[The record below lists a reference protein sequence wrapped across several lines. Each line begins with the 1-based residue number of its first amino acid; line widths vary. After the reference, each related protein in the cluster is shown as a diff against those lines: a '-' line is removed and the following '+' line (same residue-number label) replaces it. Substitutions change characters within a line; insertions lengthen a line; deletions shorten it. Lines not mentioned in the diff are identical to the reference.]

1 MYKKI
6 FISFLLFA
14 FINLIAGCYSFQP
27 VTVNEYK
34 QIEEEDGKQYEINV
48 ITKDNQ
54 EYHFSYLNYYIENDT
69 LYGKISVKELPFEGK
84 FAFGEIKSIQI
95 GSDFYAVSQYQ
106 KIEAE
111 SGKPYVIYLTK
122 NDRTIYQFMKNDYY
136 IENDTLYGKGKLIL
150 NEEELLDRNIALS
163 HIESIEVENFNLAH
177 TITMGLGIF
186 AIAFFIF
193 YFIWVSSLGDSGI
206 FGTWSWKLWD

>member
-1 MYKKI
+1 MHKKVLI
-6 FISFLLFA
+6 IFLLLA
-14 FINLIAGCYSFQP
+14 FINFIAGCSSFHS
-27 VTVNEYK
+27 VSVSEYK
-34 QIEEEDGKQYEINV
+34 QVEEEEGKPIEIYV
-48 ITKDNQ
+48 KTKTKQ
-54 EYHFSYLNYYIENDT
+54 WYHFTNSNFYIENDT

-193 YFIWVSSLGDSGI
+193 FIIWVSSLGDSGI